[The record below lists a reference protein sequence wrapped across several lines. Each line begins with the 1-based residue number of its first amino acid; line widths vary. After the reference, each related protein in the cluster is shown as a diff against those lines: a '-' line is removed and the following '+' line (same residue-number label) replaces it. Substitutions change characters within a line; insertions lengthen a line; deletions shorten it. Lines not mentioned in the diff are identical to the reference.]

1 MLQDQIAHQHRSDI
15 PPTSAPASPNFDKP
29 PPNQTHPFTPS
40 PHFTPTYLNAP
51 LHMLDWCN
59 QRPCNPPH
67 PGSLSFTPLVPAA
80 PLDFSSS
87 WESML
92 KCDFPFALSTSPSH
106 RDLESSGTTSI
117 SGHDTHPPTTTPQLS
132 KAQAFGIDH
141 LLNDTPPGELVIT
154 SSRVCDQA
162 ICLMTVS
169 HS

>member
-1 MLQDQIAHQHRSDI
+1 
-15 PPTSAPASPNFDKP
+15 
-29 PPNQTHPFTPS
+29 
-40 PHFTPTYLNAP
+40 
-51 LHMLDWCN
+51 
-59 QRPCNPPH
+59 
-67 PGSLSFTPLVPAA
+67 
-80 PLDFSSS
+80 
-87 WESML
+87 ML